1 LRSEHRGTANVNAIV
16 LLFGIVCSV
25 LIGLLIYVWL
35 AMPRKNPPVVESTA
49 RKPIPDPA
57 PAHRVE
63 EIVERMGEGVLLL
76 DDELTPILANAAARS
91 LLGLGTT
98 QFTLRLTSDEIVS
111 VARRAL
117 ETSQETED
125 VVSQWFP
132 KRGQLRVRATPL
144 TEHDGV
150 VVVIRDITGELRTQR
165 IRREFVA
172 HASHELKSPV
182 AGLQALAEAV
192 RDAVVDDPETARR
205 FSSRL
210 VEEAARLGRLIEDLL
225 DLSRLEDPTDF
236 SREKIDLSQL
246 ARAEVS
252 RARADAEAKGI
263 DVSVNVGDDISVEG
277 DEQQLSLMCRNLL
290 DNAVHYTSTGGHI
303 AVDLRIEGDNAVL
316 RVIDTGIGIPRE
328 AQERVFERFY
338 RVDRARS
345 RDSGGTG
352 LGLAIVKHAVELHGG
367 SIGLE
372 SELEQ
377 GSTFL
382 VRLPLAEPSAP
393 QIHSVAG

>member
-1 LRSEHRGTANVNAIV
+1 MNGIV
-16 LLFGIVCSV
+16 LLIGLGFSV
-25 LIGLLIYVWL
+25 LVGVLIYVRL
-35 AMPRKNPPVVESTA
+35 GSSRRRVAPAIETTPQ
-49 RKPIPDPA
+49 KPAEDPA
-57 PAHRVE
+57 TAHGVE

-76 DDELTPILANAAARS
+76 DEALTPILANAAARN

-117 ETSQETED
+117 DSSQETED

-132 KRGQLRVRATPL
+132 KRGHLRVRATPL

-150 VVVIRDITGELRTQR
+150 VVVIRDITEELRTQR

-192 RDAVVDDPETARR
+192 RDAVADDPDTAKR

-210 VEEAARLGRLIEDLL
+210 VDEADRLGRLIEDLL

-236 SREKIDLSQL
+236 SKQTVDFSQL
-246 ARAEVS
+246 TRAEVS
-252 RARADAEAKGI
+252 LARSDAEAKGI
-263 DVSVNVGDDISVEG
+263 DVSVNVGEDISVEG

>member
-1 LRSEHRGTANVNAIV
+1 MTVDPAIFLLGLISLVLAAAVVYLVSASRKGTP
-16 LLFGIVCSV
+16 S
-25 LIGLLIYVWL
+25 
-35 AMPRKNPPVVESTA
+35 A
-49 RKPIPDPA
+49 RPLPSSADDPA
-57 PAHRVE
+57 PAHRIE
-63 EIVERMGEGVLLL
+63 EIVERMGEGVVLL
-76 DDELTPILANAAARS
+76 DDELTPILANASART
-91 LLGLGTT
+91 LLGLGTPE
-98 QFTLRLTSDEIVS
+98 FTLRLTSEEIVA
-111 VARRAL
+111 VARKAL
-117 ETSQETED
+117 MSAEETEE

-144 TEHDGV
+144 TEHGGV
-150 VVVIRDITGELRTQR
+150 VVLIRDITEELRTQR

-192 RDAVVDDPETARR
+192 RDAVADDPETAER
-205 FSSRL
+205 FSARL
-210 VEEAARLGRLIEDLL
+210 VDEADRLGRLIEDLL
-225 DLSRLEDPTDF
+225 DLSRLEEPGDL
-236 SREKIDLSQL
+236 SRQSVDLSQL
-246 ARAEVS
+246 TRAEAS
-252 RARADAEAKGI
+252 LARSEATEKGI
-263 DVSVNVGDDISVEG
+263 DTSVNIVEEIWVEG

-303 AVDLRIEGDNAVL
+303 AVDLRREAGEAVL

-345 RDSGGTG
+345 RLSGGTG

-367 SIGLE
+367 RIGLE

-377 GSTFL
+377 GSTFI
-382 VRLPLAEPSAP
+382 VRLPAAEPRAP
-393 QIHSVAG
+393 QISSVAG